1 MAGLGRPLAAAE
13 ALGLTPEVLARLDRL
28 SLPARRPLLGSGA
41 GQRRSPRPGTS
52 LELADFR
59 TYVPGDDF
67 RRVDWNAY
75 ARLERLL
82 LRLYVGEQDV
92 CVTTWVDVSASMA
105 WASTAGAS
113 TAWASTAGA
122 SRAGGSRAGAASP
135 AGASPAGASPAG
147 ASRARGSPAGGSGP
161 GGSTAAGP
169 FVKERCARGLAG
181 ALVYLALHD
190 LDRAACVGFAEAV
203 VGRAGPLR
211 GRGAAVRL
219 WEELVSLPRG
229 AGTDWSVLARAARS
243 VPRGISC
250 VVSDFLT
257 EEDPGPAVAALRQA
271 GHDVVLLQVL
281 APEERQPGLRGDLA
295 LVDVETGARVEV
307 TATAGVVAA
316 YRVALDEHQAR
327 LAAMAGAHGAG
338 FASLDAGVAL
348 GDLVVG
354 LLSGPF
360 RRGRRR

>member
-122 SRAGGSRAGAASP
+122 SRAGGSRAGGSRAGGSRAGGSR
-135 AGASPAGASPAG
+135 AGAAPPAGASPAG
-147 ASRARGSPAGGSGP
+147 ASRARG
-161 GGSTAAGP
+161 
-169 FVKERCARGLAG
+169 
-181 ALVYLALHD
+181 
-190 LDRAACVGFAEAV
+190 
-203 VGRAGPLR
+203 
-211 GRGAAVRL
+211 
-219 WEELVSLPRG
+219 
-229 AGTDWSVLARAARS
+229 
-243 VPRGISC
+243 
-250 VVSDFLT
+250 
-257 EEDPGPAVAALRQA
+257 
-271 GHDVVLLQVL
+271 
-281 APEERQPGLRGDLA
+281 
-295 LVDVETGARVEV
+295 
-307 TATAGVVAA
+307 
-316 YRVALDEHQAR
+316 
-327 LAAMAGAHGAG
+327 
-338 FASLDAGVAL
+338 
-348 GDLVVG
+348 
-354 LLSGPF
+354 
-360 RRGRRR
+360 